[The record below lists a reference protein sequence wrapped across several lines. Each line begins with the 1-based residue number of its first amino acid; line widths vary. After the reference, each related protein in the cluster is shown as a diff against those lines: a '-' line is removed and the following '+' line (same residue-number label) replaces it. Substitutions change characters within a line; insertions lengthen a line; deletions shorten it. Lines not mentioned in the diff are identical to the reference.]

1 MSKNLDIPPKFLACR
16 LDMSSYCSQ
25 EFLDRCGGKV
35 YLSGFFDDN
44 LDTHICSAQKT
55 VYVHALEFVPEKY
68 PEDEEAREALN
79 EELLEGG
86 VDDDY
91 FARSMIELL
100 KREHP
105 DHLQELEVAFDEE
118 DDPAD
123 VVREH
128 LQGNPVF

>member
-1 MSKNLDIPPKFLACR
+1 MDKNTVIKPKFIACR
-16 LDMSSYCSQ
+16 LDMSTYCSQ

-44 LDTHICSAQKT
+44 LDTTICSAQKM

-68 PEDEEAREALN
+68 PEDEKARETLY
-79 EELLEGG
+79 EELRASGK
-86 VDDDY
+86 DDDY
-91 FARSMIELL
+91 FARSTIELL
-100 KREHP
+100 KKEHP
-105 DHLQELEVAFDEE
+105 DHLQELEITFDE
-118 DDPAD
+118 DDAPAD

>member
-1 MSKNLDIPPKFLACR
+1 MNENIPPKFVACR
-16 LDMSSYCSQ
+16 LDMSNYCSQ

-44 LDTHICSAQKT
+44 LDTTICSAQKM

-68 PEDEEAREALN
+68 PEGEEAREALY

-91 FARSMIELL
+91 FARSMIESL
-100 KREHP
+100 KKEHP
-105 DHLQELEVAFDEE
+105 DDLQELEIEFDEDE
-118 DDPAD
+118 DPVE

-128 LQGNPVF
+128 LQGNPIF